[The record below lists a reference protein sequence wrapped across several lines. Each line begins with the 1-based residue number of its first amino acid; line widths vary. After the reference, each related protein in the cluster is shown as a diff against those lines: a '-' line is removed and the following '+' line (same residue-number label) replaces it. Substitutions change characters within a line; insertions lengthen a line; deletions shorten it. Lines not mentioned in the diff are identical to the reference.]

1 MAAKQGDRGRMLLLE
16 EEVKNLTEELV
27 QCQADKEFV
36 WSLWKRLQVANPDL
50 TQAVSLVVE
59 REKQKAEAK
68 DRKVLEIL
76 QVKDNKIQELEQKV
90 TGQQQEINNLLQ
102 RKIAVDEEKGLMKK
116 DLTALRQKLEDK
128 SQEHKDFK
136 ERTKKKEEEQ
146 RRVVRNLEEGK
157 EGLNTRCSD
166 LLSDLEKLQKQAAQ
180 WKQEKSGIDS
190 KVKVLED
197 DIKEYRKQVEEMHN
211 KCNDLAAQL
220 SFKET
225 ELVQKEAD
233 VTRLRQVGL
242 KELQELQNLYK
253 QSTEHAAQQAE
264 IIQQLEGLNL
274 DTQKVLRNQE
284 DAHTTETISC
294 QRLYNDLSMRYEAL
308 KTSEMQL
315 RQSHIALTA
324 QLHQKEQHISQLQAR
339 LQQALVTA
347 HHQAKQ
353 TNAKHLEEHQ
363 HVSVGELESLVAA
376 QRAELNQLREELE
389 TANAK
394 LVALNPV
401 SRDGQDSRT
410 LRDERS
416 RKDPPV
422 KRSRSL
428 SPMSCAGVAEEK
440 MRLRIAESKIRNLEE
455 LVKLKGSRVISAV
468 NKLFPSNQETSFRA
482 LATEAETCP
491 VLACLFKVFA
501 VKTQESEEL
510 KKAHDKRHQRLRL
523 IQTNYRTVKE
533 QLKEMESMLGKTRG
547 GSRSLRAEP
556 WQLRQENSDAV
567 WNELAYFKREH
578 KKLLTEKANLEEEL
592 DVLRVQSALDKATVQ
607 ELRVC
612 LQHEHQELLF
622 RLEEDGGVKS
632 STPKKEDKDR
642 TEQSLQKISHLE
654 KKMRALER
662 ETQRL
667 SEANEELT
675 RARDGLQVSLA
686 RLRRQGEAREAAAAA
701 VAQARGEREQLQA
714 TVAELEKRVAALR
727 GQVTDA
733 NELRRE
739 CSRLTRQVE
748 ELRRERAA
756 ARRSGSRAGGSK
768 VKFKAARA
776 KHSLRRRRAF
786 LSQSIKEMR
795 SLFENF
801 NKDDWEDMSR
811 DSDSEEGCSES
822 LDELLTGPAACRFPS
837 RETDDTL
844 STSKESDVPRDPIPA
859 PQSSHLKHCKH
870 KKKKTGAQKR
880 AFSLALQQRII
891 SLQQQIAVL
900 QTGKRAA
907 QNSARELRETNKK
920 ITSQLNLLTQR
931 FQISKQVSQKLTS
944 DLAELQQQKE
954 VLERE
959 VEQMKQ
965 QQDQTVRATPEQPP
979 LTPGPKEDPPGPSP
993 KHLEME
999 IKQLQNKLKT
1009 HIRSRLEF
1017 AQRLV
1022 RDSIIWRKILWS
1034 DETKIGLYVWRKPN
1048 TAHPTENTTPTVKH
1062 GGGSIMLWGC
1072 FSATGTG
1079 KLIKIEGKINGAK
1092 YRKILE
1098 ENASNEIAKHTS
1110 ASKALRADLQEKEE
1124 QIGELQEKLSR
1135 TERDINMKRQLI
1147 EDLKSRLKS
1156 LQENEKTHKD
1166 LIEELE
1172 KKVKTLSE
1180 DASNRKTFIDSL
1192 KQRLNVVTKEKNQH
1206 DMTCLK
1212 LREELEKKNQKV
1224 QDLQSR
1230 VAESEIALTE
1240 LEETASQQMHGL
1252 ALQSGQALEGVQ
1264 RKLGLANRQL
1274 EELVSFIKALATEI
1288 LRDVQDTKAQLRRR
1302 MKKPSATGGLSKE
1315 SICRAQSIAASI
1327 LNISE
1332 ADVEDMLKT
1341 DDEVRAKNKDWLC
1354 CVDLDTAAGGS
1365 QMTQSGNPFIF

>member
-1 MAAKQGDRGRMLLLE
+1 MAAKQGDRGRILLLE

-136 ERTKKKEEEQ
+136 ERAKKKEEEQ

-197 DIKEYRKQVEEMHN
+197 DVKEYRKQVEEMHN

-233 VTRLRQVGL
+233 VTRLR

-324 QLHQKEQHISQLQAR
+324 QLHQKEQHISHLQAR
-339 LQQALVTA
+339 LQQVQFALPKFSPA
-347 HHQAKQ
+347 S
-353 TNAKHLEEHQ
+353 NDEHQ
-363 HVSVGELESLVAA
+363 HVSIGELESLVAA

-410 LRDERS
+410 LRDERR

-428 SPMSCAGVAEEK
+428 SPMNCAGVAEEK

-455 LVKLKGSRVISAV
+455 LVKL
-468 NKLFPSNQETSFRA
+468 
-482 LATEAETCP
+482 
-491 VLACLFKVFA
+491 
-501 VKTQESEEL
+501 KTQESEEL

-578 KKLLTEKANLEEEL
+578 KKLLTEKNDRANLEEEL
-592 DVLRVQSALDKATVQ
+592 DVLRVHSALDKATVQ

-612 LQHEHQELLF
+612 LQHEHHELLF

-642 TEQSLQKISHLE
+642 MEQSLQKISHLE

-667 SEANEELT
+667 SVANEELT

-686 RLRRQGEAREAAAAA
+686 RLRRQGEAREAAVA
-701 VAQARGEREQLQA
+701 AQARGEREQLQA

-727 GQVTDA
+727 GQVADA

-739 CSRLTRQVE
+739 RSRLTRQVE

-786 LSQSIKEMR
+786 LSQSIKEM
-795 SLFENF
+795 SSIFENF

-811 DSDSEEGCSES
+811 DRNSQETFSFQIVIQSDSSNS
-822 LDELLTGPAACRFPS
+822 IRPAACRFPS

-844 STSKESDVPRDPIPA
+844 STSKESDVPQDPIPA
-859 PQSSHLKHCKH
+859 PQSSHLKHCPFKVLFKSAFLQCALHQCIRQTEGKH

-944 DLAELQQQKE
+944 DFAELQQQKE

-965 QQDQTVRATPEQPP
+965 QQAQTVRATPEQPP

-993 KHLEME
+993 KHSEME
-999 IKQLQNKLKT
+999 IKQLQNKLK
-1009 HIRSRLEF
+1009 
-1017 AQRLV
+1017 
-1022 RDSIIWRKILWS
+1022 
-1034 DETKIGLYVWRKPN
+1034 
-1048 TAHPTENTTPTVKH
+1048 
-1062 GGGSIMLWGC
+1062 
-1072 FSATGTG
+1072 
-1079 KLIKIEGKINGAK
+1079 
-1092 YRKILE
+1092 
-1098 ENASNEIAKHTS
+1098 NASNEIAKHTS

-1124 QIGELQEKLSR
+1124 QIGELQEKVSR

-1147 EDLKSRLKS
+1147 EDLKSRLKL

-1288 LRDVQDTKAQLRRR
+1288 LRDVQGTKAQLRRR
-1302 MKKPSATGGLSKE
+1302 KKKPSATGGLSKE

-1341 DDEVRAKNKDWLC
+1341 DDEQETEEAKIERRKDQDWLDHIANILQQQ
-1354 CVDLDTAAGGS
+1354 V
-1365 QMTQSGNPFIF
+1365 

>member
-1 MAAKQGDRGRMLLLE
+1 MAAKQGDRGRILLLE

-136 ERTKKKEEEQ
+136 ERAKKKEEEQ

-197 DIKEYRKQVEEMHN
+197 DVKEYRKQVEEMHN

-233 VTRLRQVGL
+233 VTRLRQ
-242 KELQELQNLYK
+242 ELQELQNLYK

-324 QLHQKEQHISQLQAR
+324 QLHQKEQHISHLQAR

-363 HVSVGELESLVAA
+363 HVSIGELESLVAA

-410 LRDERS
+410 LRDERR

-428 SPMSCAGVAEEK
+428 SPMNCAGVAEEK

-455 LVKLKGSRVISAV
+455 LVKL
-468 NKLFPSNQETSFRA
+468 
-482 LATEAETCP
+482 
-491 VLACLFKVFA
+491 
-501 VKTQESEEL
+501 KTQESEEL

-642 TEQSLQKISHLE
+642 MEQSLQKISHLE

-667 SEANEELT
+667 SVANEELT

-686 RLRRQGEAREAAAAA
+686 RLRRQGEAREAAVA
-701 VAQARGEREQLQA
+701 AQARGEREQLQA

-727 GQVTDA
+727 GQVADA

-739 CSRLTRQVE
+739 RSRLTRQVE

-756 ARRSGSRAGGSK
+756 ARHSGSRAGGSK

-786 LSQSIKEMR
+786 LSQSIKEM
-795 SLFENF
+795 SSIFENF

-844 STSKESDVPRDPIPA
+844 STSKESDVPQDPIPA
-859 PQSSHLKHCKH
+859 PQSSHLKHCPFKECDSTEIQKKNIITQVSRQPTTNARQETHKGKH

-944 DLAELQQQKE
+944 DFAELQQQKE

-965 QQDQTVRATPEQPP
+965 QQAQTVRATPEQPP

-993 KHLEME
+993 KHSEME
-999 IKQLQNKLKT
+999 IKQLQNKLK
-1009 HIRSRLEF
+1009 
-1017 AQRLV
+1017 
-1022 RDSIIWRKILWS
+1022 
-1034 DETKIGLYVWRKPN
+1034 
-1048 TAHPTENTTPTVKH
+1048 
-1062 GGGSIMLWGC
+1062 
-1072 FSATGTG
+1072 
-1079 KLIKIEGKINGAK
+1079 
-1092 YRKILE
+1092 
-1098 ENASNEIAKHTS
+1098 NASNEIAKHTS

-1124 QIGELQEKLSR
+1124 QIGELQEKVSR

-1147 EDLKSRLKS
+1147 EDLKSRLKL

-1288 LRDVQDTKAQLRRR
+1288 LRDVQGTKAQLRRR
-1302 MKKPSATGGLSKE
+1302 KKKPSATGGLSKE

-1341 DDEVRAKNKDWLC
+1341 DDEETEEAKIERRKDQDWLDHIANILQQQIPLATLLMEA
-1354 CVDLDTAAGGS
+1354 VLAKMKEKKMLTEELASLKEVSEKA
-1365 QMTQSGNPFIF
+1365 